1 MFIVHAQQNTRSA
14 TLPAAVLRANGLIVL
29 AGTGDAIRS
38 VDLPETADGTEIRVA
53 RLEYLRQESA
63 AFDIL
68 ADCAEHFRA
77 RLGRFHHG
85 LRYACAEDLDADLPE
100 GAPVAWTADD
110 RGRVRLFALSP
121 LVAGSPLLA
130 PLTRDLAAARISE
143 ETRFQYLA
151 AAFAGA

>member
-1 MFIVHAQQNTRSA
+1 MFIVHAQQIQA
-14 TLPAAVLRANGLIVL
+14 QVTLPDAVLQEKGPIVL

-38 VDLPETADGTEIRVA
+38 VKLPETADGAEIRVA
-53 RLEYLRQESA
+53 RLEYLRQETA

-68 ADCAEHFRA
+68 ADCAAHFRA
-77 RLGRFHHG
+77 GLARVHHG
-85 LRYACAEDLDADLPE
+85 LRYACAESLDADLPE